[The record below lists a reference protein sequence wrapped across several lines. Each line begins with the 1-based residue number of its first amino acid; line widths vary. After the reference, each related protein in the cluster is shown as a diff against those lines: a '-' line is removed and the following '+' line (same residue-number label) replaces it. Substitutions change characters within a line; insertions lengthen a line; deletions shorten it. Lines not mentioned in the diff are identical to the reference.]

1 MKTTAFRLTAAAG
14 LLALSAGLAAAQ
26 TTTAP
31 STPANPDLTKNPE
44 NTGRAPTATQATKD
58 DSSLKEWQ
66 IAKSAKVDL
75 AKAIAAAE
83 GKGEEKGGKA
93 IDADFEKAD
102 SKNPAHYA
110 IKVVYP
116 SGKLV
121 EHGVNADT
129 GEVYKS
135 ENQPFERYFT
145 RLKVADFQNAKVS
158 LKDAIALAEQKA
170 PGGKAYEAEVEREGN
185 AVEYEI
191 KVALTD
197 REQEIKVGPD
207 GKVKND

>member
-1 MKTTAFRLTAAAG
+1 MKTILTTNALRLTATAG
-14 LLALSAGLAAAQ
+14 LLALMTGVGAAQ
-26 TTTAP
+26 
-31 STPANPDLTKNPE
+31 NPDLTKNPE
-44 NTGRAPTATQATKD
+44 NTGRAPTATEATKTNSD
-58 DSSLKEWQ
+58 LKEWQ
-66 IAKSAKVDL
+66 VAKSAKTDL
-75 AKAIAAAE
+75 AQAIAAAE
-83 GKGEEKGGKA
+83 GKDEEKGGRA

-121 EHGVNADT
+121 EYGINADT

-135 ENQPFERYFT
+135 ENQPIERYFT
-145 RLKVADFQNAKVS
+145 RLKASDFQNAKVS

-185 AVEYEI
+185 AVAYEI
-191 KVALTD
+191 KLALTD
-197 REQEIKVGPD
+197 REGEIKVGPD
-207 GKVKND
+207 GTVKND